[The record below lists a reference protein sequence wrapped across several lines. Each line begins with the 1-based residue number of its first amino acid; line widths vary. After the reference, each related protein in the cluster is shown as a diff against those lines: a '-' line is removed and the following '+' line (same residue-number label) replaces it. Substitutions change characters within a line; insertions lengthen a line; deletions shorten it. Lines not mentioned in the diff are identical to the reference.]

1 MNEAIYLPL
10 FLLSFFIAIF
20 TLRKNRLFNNQPHK
34 VGVMSITGLRGLLA
48 TMVIFSHFYME
59 VYSSQHVWIY
69 NKDYF
74 ELFGLGNA
82 LVNFGKFGVAMFFM
96 ISGFLFY
103 RMIDKPKLDVGKFLT
118 SRIKRLAPLYFFVVS
133 IVLASALLSGDVYNI
148 NDFTLSSLRWM
159 LFIGNY
165 NIDGFN
171 ASHVTSGVEWTLRIE
186 WLLYFSIPF
195 LFIATKRFPGKI
207 FRYSSVLMSILIIFI
222 IAVIIREYG
231 HVYTDPRPVIA
242 FFSGFVAYEASKIK
256 FTFSYKITSS
266 IALSLLIIA
275 VFTSSNNFMYLFFI
289 VLLTIP
295 FIAIC
300 QGVDIF
306 GFLNKKPLLSLGEI
320 SYSMYLTHGIV
331 LYLAS
336 GLINSLIGYSHL
348 LIFILCPAYFIIVI
362 IISSL
367 SYRFIEMPFM
377 QTVSIKG
384 LHGAK

>member
-1 MNEAIYLPL
+1 
-10 FLLSFFIAIF
+10 
-20 TLRKNRLFNNQPHK
+20 
-34 VGVMSITGLRGLLA
+34 MSITGLRGLLA

-74 ELFGLGNA
+74 ELFGFGNA

-103 RMIDKPKLDVGKFLT
+103 RMIDKQKIDIGKFFT

-133 IVLASALLSGDVYNI
+133 IVLSSALLSGEVSDISN
-148 NDFTLSSLRWM
+148 FALSSLRWM

-171 ASHVTSGVEWTLRIE
+171 ASRVTSGVEWTLRIE
-186 WLLYFSIPF
+186 WLLYFSIPV
-195 LFIATKRFPGKI
+195 LFMAKKRFPGKI
-207 FRYSSVLMSILIIFI
+207 FRYLSVLMSILIIFA

-242 FFSGFVAYEASKIK
+242 FFSGFIAYEASKIK

-266 IALSLLIIA
+266 IALLLLIIA
-275 VFTSSNNFMYLFFI
+275 VFTSSNNFMYLCFI

-300 QGVDIF
+300 QGGDIF
-306 GFLNKKPLLSLGEI
+306 GFLNTKLLLSLGEI
-320 SYSMYLTHGIV
+320 SYSIYLIHGVI
-331 LYLAS
+331 LYLSA
-336 GLINSLIGYSHL
+336 GLINSLLGYNPL
-348 LIFILCPAYFIIVI
+348 LIFILCPAYFIIVFI
-362 IISSL
+362 ASSL

-377 QTVSIKG
+377 HTVSLKG
-384 LHGAK
+384 LHGVK